1 MPVRGSVP
9 ALLWPPTVLEVDPE
23 VEVRALADSL
33 GDEEDDA
40 VTPDEDEPV
49 PEDVLDGDGAEDSEV
64 VLWVERWVE
73 PGAVPVGWVPAS
85 GSVYCWSPAEV
96 ASAAAGL
103 ASASAASRIMM
114 TRSGR
119 MGREYG
125 TVAWALSP
133 PLGADRDGILANP
146 RFAGFFARPGGSGAE
161 PTGRVTVAA
170 ATPGVLFRQ
179 EHPPGAVPGRTAAL
193 RPPTMRLLPNRHP
206 LSLRL
211 LAATVACLVLLATVL
226 TARSAGDLQSRIDSS
241 RSAIGSLRSA
251 IAADSARIGA
261 TAGGLQEAQR
271 HLDGLQGQLS
281 QRQAQLARTQRS
293 LLSARDRLVA
303 LENRMQAATRALA
316 TNLRGNYEGSRPD
329 LVSVILEARGFAEL
343 LERVSF
349 LQRIGNQDAT
359 ILGLTRSARAAVLRQ
374 AISLAVLER
383 RDRTLTEQVLAR
395 RNQVAVLHGALL
407 RRQIAQLGTRAGDS
421 SKLHSLTGQLA
432 GLEARAAAQARA
444 AAAAAAAAA
453 PAPAARGD
461 AGGGGASSGG
471 AANGGGAPGGIA
483 VNTGG
488 MVQAP
493 AGAPAA
499 VSQVIAA
506 GNAIATLPYVWG
518 GGHGSFHDSGYD
530 CSGSISYALAAAGL
544 LSSPLDST
552 GFESWGQAGPGRW
565 ITVYANA
572 GHAFMVVAGWRF
584 DTVALQQGG
593 TRWSQ
598 SMTDT
603 SAYVA
608 RHPPGL

>member
-1 MPVRGSVP
+1 
-9 ALLWPPTVLEVDPE
+9 
-23 VEVRALADSL
+23 
-33 GDEEDDA
+33 
-40 VTPDEDEPV
+40 
-49 PEDVLDGDGAEDSEV
+49 
-64 VLWVERWVE
+64 
-73 PGAVPVGWVPAS
+73 
-85 GSVYCWSPAEV
+85 
-96 ASAAAGL
+96 
-103 ASASAASRIMM
+103 
-114 TRSGR
+114 
-119 MGREYG
+119 
-125 TVAWALSP
+125 
-133 PLGADRDGILANP
+133 
-146 RFAGFFARPGGSGAE
+146 
-161 PTGRVTVAA
+161 
-170 ATPGVLFRQ
+170 
-179 EHPPGAVPGRTAAL
+179 
-193 RPPTMRLLPNRHP
+193 MRLLPNRHP

-432 GLEARAAAQARA
+432 GLEARAA
-444 AAAAAAAAA
+444 
-453 PAPAARGD
+453 
-461 AGGGGASSGG
+461 GG

-530 CSGSISYALAAAGL
+530 CSGSVSYALAAAGL

-552 GFESWGQAGPGRW
+552 GFES
-565 ITVYANA
+565 
-572 GHAFMVVAGWRF
+572 
-584 DTVALQQGG
+584 
-593 TRWSQ
+593 
-598 SMTDT
+598 
-603 SAYVA
+603 
-608 RHPPGL
+608 